1 MTLDEIKELLEIE
14 TENIGFLLELKNN
27 KELDYFG
34 KELIREQLKFN
45 IIKMRSIIRTDKG
58 FEEQRRI

>member
-1 MTLDEIKELLEIE
+1 MTLDEIRELLEIE

>member
-1 MTLDEIKELLEIE
+1 MTLDEIRELLEIE

-45 IIKMRSIIRTDKG
+45 IIKMRSILRTDKG